1 MNRRLRSHRVPNLL
15 LLGSLL
21 MSGACQ
27 SPSGPKQ
34 AELVSEYMAM
44 AKVVDVNAATRI
56 LTLQRE
62 DGRLVLLLAG
72 DEVRNFDQID
82 VGDQLRVRYEESLT
96 ATRMSSLTEAGATI
110 GGVAAAVAEKGEK
123 PGAGIGVLMSM
134 MVKIESLDPK
144 NDIVVFSLDTS
155 ELIAHRVETPEGR
168 AFVKGLKLGDV
179 VQLDYAEGLA
189 ISVEEL

>member
-1 MNRRLRSHRVPNLL
+1 
-15 LLGSLL
+15 
-21 MSGACQ
+21 
-27 SPSGPKQ
+27 
-34 AELVSEYMAM
+34 M